1 MLTDKKN
8 PKWWQLYL
16 MLLALVGLFWV
27 ETKATL
33 SQTEHTIAE
42 IGILCL
48 IFGFVQMWLR
58 ANRSALL
65 HMEEEE
71 CRWGLNIQEFQA
83 AQLREVEEA
92 EDQPAARPEFESPA
106 HETKGVL
113 GDTLDWSIFKEDAK
127 VFVHRKSVL
136 QKE

>member
-16 MLLALVGLFWV
+16 MLLGLVGLFWA
-27 ETKATL
+27 ETRAIL

-48 IFGFVQMWLR
+48 IFGFVRMWLR

-65 HMEEEE
+65 RMEEEE
-71 CRWGLNIQEFQA
+71 CRWALNIQEFQA

-92 EDQPAARPEFESPA
+92 KDRTAARPEFESPA
-106 HETKGVL
+106 NETKGVL
-113 GDTLDWSIFKEDAK
+113 GDTLDWGIFKDDAA
-127 VFVHRKSVL
+127 VFAHRKSVL
-136 QKE
+136 EKE